1 MKQVKMIEAEQ
12 IGFEELGED
21 LVSVNMADQK
31 FVIDMDTLYDL
42 AFRCA
47 AFLAYIENR
56 EEEDGGQKA
65 SASDSDCK
73 NCSLLH

>member
-1 MKQVKMIEAEQ
+1 MIEAEQ

-21 LVSVNMADQK
+21 LVAVKMADQK

-56 EEEDGGQKA
+56 EEDGEQQA
-65 SASDSDCK
+65 SASSDCK
-73 NCSLLH
+73 NCTLIH